1 MAEIGTQKST
11 SSANKDPYSPYA
23 VLKMYFYFEA
33 WEHQILGS
41 KTWER
46 IVTR

>member
-1 MAEIGTQKST
+1 MTETGTQKST

-23 VLKMYFYFEA
+23 VLMLYFYLEA
-33 WEHQILGS
+33 WKHQMLAS

-46 IVTR
+46 IVTS